1 MDSLN
6 LLLIIILIVLGILV
20 FTQREKLSNKQ
31 DDLYTE
37 ENYDYLDDIFN
48 NIIVPKKSTN
58 IMKTKKILKFNSKKN
73 IDIKPYFVD
82 MRVHNDYRDTLT
94 AFNDVA
100 PDQRPIFNRSMLP
113 VKQLDVNPKQVKPL
127 VKAFLKRVNDDV
139 KYNVS
144 DSLNEQSGFDEFVSE
159 KRMETDGWGEEMK
172 QLGLPESLY
181 LKPSKRAKI
190 ILIKIDSVEKYATEE
205 QLNFIVHMIIQKKN
219 TPDQMIVRVSFILDN
234 LDVNTDRNF
243 NKTED
248 IKIDYNSRIEE
259 IYIIGFLT
267 DHKYGDP
274 IDRKDFYE
282 FENIEKDDMIDNEL
296 VLKTLKEK
304 YKQRQIE
311 SDGFNISIPP
321 TQTNDVAIF
330 RLSSD
335 TPYKPIGGDGTY

>member
-1 MDSLN
+1 MNSLN
-6 LLLIIILIVLGILV
+6 LLLIIILVVIGILV
-20 FTQREKLSNKQ
+20 FTQKERLLNKK
-31 DDLYTE
+31 DDLYSE
-37 ENYDYLDDIFN
+37 ENYDYLDDVFN
-48 NIIVPKKSTN
+48 NIVVPKKSNN
-58 IMKTKKILKFNSKKN
+58 IMDKKKIIKLKAKKN
-73 IDIKPYFVD
+73 LNIKPYFVD

-113 VKQLDVNPKQVKPL
+113 VKQLDVNPIQAKPL
-127 VKAFLKRVNDDV
+127 VKAFIKRVNDDV

-159 KRMETDGWGEEMK
+159 KRIDTDGWGEEMK

-190 ILIKIDSVEKYATEE
+190 VLIKIDAVEKYATEE
-205 QLNFIVHMIIQKKN
+205 QLNFIVHMIVQKKN
-219 TPDQMIVRVSFILDN
+219 TPDQMIVKVSFILDN
-234 LDVNTDRNF
+234 LDVNADRNF
-243 NKTED
+243 NKAEET
-248 IKIDYNSRIEE
+248 KIDYNAKIEE
-259 IYIIGFLT
+259 IYIVGFLT
-267 DHKYGDP
+267 NHQYGDP
-274 IDRKDFYE
+274 IPRKDFYQ
-282 FENIEKDDMIDNEL
+282 FDNIEKDDVIDNEL
-296 VLKTLKEK
+296 VLQTLKEK

-321 TQTNDVAIF
+321 TQTNDAAIF